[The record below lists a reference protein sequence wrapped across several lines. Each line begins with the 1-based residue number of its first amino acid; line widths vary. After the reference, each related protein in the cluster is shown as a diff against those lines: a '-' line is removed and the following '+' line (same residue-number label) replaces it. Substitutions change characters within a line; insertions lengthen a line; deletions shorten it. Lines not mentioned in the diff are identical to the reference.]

1 MFLFLLPP
9 FLLFPF
15 QDPLFEL
22 AAQQIGGLE
31 HTHETKSFQ

>member
-1 MFLFLLPP
+1 MPLFLL
-9 FLLFPF
+9 FLLLPFPF